1 MLRNEAEAYCSE
13 TCDADLEMR
22 FGTPQQ
28 VAAAYVDAMSTQ
40 ELLKALRQRR
50 RVLTILIAS
59 VLAALLFWVAALC
72 VSLYDYYDDGSYIL
86 IEKECSSQKTKALG
100 SKSGSKQ
107 YKYYSAADEL
117 QWIVTL
123 SADFTFNGTTS
134 SCTYVR
140 EPKVEVYAGKW
151 SAVSKS
157 ASKVGNVAT
166 GKVEMKKGGLFI
178 SKSIPVT
185 VTLSCDKNGNLT

>member
-1 MLRNEAEAYCSE
+1 MKKKISAILVVVVLFFALSP
-13 TCDADLEMR
+13 
-22 FGTPQQ
+22 PQVYAQ
-28 VAAAYVDAMSTQ
+28 
-40 ELLKALRQRR
+40 
-50 RVLTILIAS
+50 S
-59 VLAALLFWVAALC
+59 VE
-72 VSLYDYYDDGSYIL
+72 SIHYDDGSYIL

-166 GKVEMKKGGLFI
+166 GKVEMKKAAYLFQNLFPLQLHF
-178 SKSIPVT
+178 PVT
-185 VTLSCDKNGNLT
+185 KTEI